1 MKHAHINCRC
11 QQVVGSSDG
20 VDVSGEVQ
28 VEVLCSS
35 IQEHSYHAASL
46 LEDCWEA
53 GPTRNRLEQ
62 GKYCSTATEER
73 RPKWGNK
80 AIAGVAKR
88 LKNCWAARPPQ
99 LAGATALI
107 DAVHLNQSTND

>member
-62 GKYCSTATEER
+62 GKYCSTAT
-73 RPKWGNK
+73 
-80 AIAGVAKR
+80 VAKR